1 MARGVNQAGMS
12 GWFQFVVDNLG
23 ESVTNIEEA
32 RASAALYHQLLDQ
45 ISAQGLNANI
55 SLKLTHMGL
64 DVLTRIGARTGN
76 RTGA

>member
-12 GWFQFVVDNLG
+12 VSIDNLG

-55 SLKLTHMGL
+55 SLKL
-64 DVLTRIGARTGN
+64 RTWVWTLILHW
-76 RTGA
+76 RTNW